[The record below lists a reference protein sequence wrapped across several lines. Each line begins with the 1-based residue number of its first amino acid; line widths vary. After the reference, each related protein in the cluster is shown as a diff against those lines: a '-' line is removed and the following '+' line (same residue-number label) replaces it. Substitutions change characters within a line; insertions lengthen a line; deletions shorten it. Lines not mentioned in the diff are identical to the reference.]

1 MTANRFCCLA
11 LLLRR
16 LMLQGPMLLGLL
28 LLPTA
33 ATADDNAALM
43 QAVQAFLYEQASHH
57 GDEIVIEVRPP
68 SAHLATCESPE
79 PFLTHASQAVL
90 GNVSVGVR
98 CGPQG
103 RHVRYMQAEV
113 GVIGEYPVLTRQVA
127 PGSEITAEMLEMRR
141 GDLSRL
147 PQRTLLDTDA
157 IIGQI
162 AQRALTAGVPLREH
176 QLEARALVERGQQ
189 VVVEASGAGF
199 RVTREGEALGAGG
212 QGERIRVRF
221 ANRELVTA
229 RVIGDARLAVDF

>member
-1 MTANRFCCLA
+1 MPADRFRCLA
-11 LLLRR
+11 VLLKR
-16 LMLQGPMLLGLL
+16 LMLLGLL
-28 LLPTA
+28 LLPA
-33 ATADDNAALM
+33 PATADAALM
-43 QAVQAFLYEQASHH
+43 QAVQAFLHDKASPH

-68 SAHLATCESPE
+68 SAHLGACEAPE

-147 PQRTLLDTDA
+147 PQRTLLTTET
-157 IIGQI
+157 IIGQV
-162 AQRALTAGVPLREH
+162 AQRALSAGVPLREH
-176 QLEARALVERGQQ
+176 QLQARALVERGQQ
-189 VVVEASGAGF
+189 VVVEASGTGF
-199 RVTREGEALGAGG
+199 RVTREGEALAAGG
-212 QGERIRVRF
+212 QGESIRVRF